1 MLIQFVDYGDSEEV
15 SAESLISLP
24 PDLLTL
30 PPQVSHRAN
39 GSHSAMILSSLASH
53 VTVMSFQLCSVSEYW
68 QRGIEVSDMIVLC
81 SIITKSLH
89 NHYMSQLNKHPKS
102 WVLTWLQKTAT
113 HVVDRTF
120 HIRVAVIGKA

>member
-1 MLIQFVDYGDSEEV
+1 MLIQFIDYGDREEV
-15 SAESLISLP
+15 SAESLRSLP

-68 QRGIEVSDMIVLC
+68 HRGMDVNDMIV
-81 SIITKSLH
+81 
-89 NHYMSQLNKHPKS
+89 
-102 WVLTWLQKTAT
+102 
-113 HVVDRTF
+113 
-120 HIRVAVIGKA
+120 